1 MARVCTA
8 FVHAND
14 ESAGII
20 RMMVMVL
27 LMMMRMMT
35 MMMMVMMMM
44 MMVIVVMMM
53 VMMVM
58 VLMMMRVMM
67 IMTMTVDSEGMTTP
81 ASMIEWHPSVHR
93 RRTHKFETPRLTNIG
108 FQNISNSL
116 PFSAAPLPQTLK
128 PKSNVLDFGIAGNIS
143 ETLQEKSSQE
153 IASSSSLPN
162 ASQCL

>member
-20 RMMVMVL
+20 TMMVMMMTTMVMVL
-27 LMMMRMMT
+27 LTMMRMMT
-35 MMMMVMMMM
+35 MMMMVMMMVVMMMM

-58 VLMMMRVMM
+58 VVMMMRVMM

-93 RRTHKFETPRLTNIG
+93 RRTHTNSKHPGSPTSDFKTYPILCPSLLLHCRRPSNPNLT
-108 FQNISNSL
+108 S
-116 PFSAAPLPQTLK
+116 
-128 PKSNVLDFGIAGNIS
+128 
-143 ETLQEKSSQE
+143 
-153 IASSSSLPN
+153 
-162 ASQCL
+162 